1 MAPGIFY
8 FILLIQFRI
17 ILRTKGGTVHPEF
30 RSDAGRRSRG
40 WLCDPRRCC
49 QPSGRRPRYP
59 AMCGSPPGP
68 PASRRCRPATR
79 RRICPRPPGI
89 CPRRSARSC
98 PRSCPRHTATL
109 WPRSA
114 PRAPPWSRTTAV
126 GTRSHLAACAGSSRL
141 ARGITGLVC
150 YCRRLPAPTPLLLL
164 LQTATVCCLLPLLAA
179 VTDLCAPPSPQAH
192 GHHQPGV
199 RRRPGH

>member
-1 MAPGIFY
+1 M
-8 FILLIQFRI
+8 LIGFG
-17 ILRTKGGTVHPEF
+17 RTSGTT
-30 RSDAGRRSRG
+30 
-40 WLCDPRRCC
+40 
-49 QPSGRRPRYP
+49 P
-59 AMCGSPPGP
+59 ATL
-68 PASRRCRPATR
+68 PASSQVAWHDM
-79 RRICPRPPGI
+79 
-89 CPRRSARSC
+89 A
-98 PRSCPRHTATL
+98 AL

-126 GTRSHLAACAGSSRL
+126 GTRSHLAACAGSNML